1 MKNYYEQ
8 TVGEIVEQLIR
19 IKDRG
24 SVITRCDIE
33 SINNACNIL
42 SHTFN
47 RNETA
52 GRLINECFANVR
64 FNREDVKEML
74 KSDDYEPSDENT
86 DIVISSIEDYLMGS
100 CTEHGYDVLCI
111 AIDNYGSEGKLKPI
125 SEEEQHEGT

>member
-24 SVITRCDIE
+24 SVINRDDIE

-47 RNETA
+47 KSEIA
-52 GRLINECFANVR
+52 GGLMNECFANIR

-74 KSDDYEPSDENT
+74 KSDNYEPSDENA

-125 SEEEQHEGT
+125 SKEE

>member
-24 SVITRCDIE
+24 SVINRDDIE

-42 SHTFN
+42 SHMFN
-47 RNETA
+47 KNEMA
-52 GRLINECFANVR
+52 GEVINECFANVR
-64 FNREDVKEML
+64 FNRASIRNYLKEN
-74 KSDDYEPSDENT
+74 DYETSDENVDAIIKST
-86 DIVISSIEDYLMGS
+86 KDYLMANCPRWNYVILTVAVDS
-100 CTEHGYDVLCI
+100 CDVK
-111 AIDNYGSEGKLKPI
+111 DKLKPI

>member
-8 TVGEIVEQLIR
+8 TVGKIVEQLIR

-74 KSDDYEPSDENT
+74 ENDDYEPSDENA
-86 DIVISSIEDYLMGS
+86 DVVIASIKDYLVGT
-100 CTEHGYDVLCI
+100 CYEYGCDIIRT
-111 AIDNYGSEGKLKPI
+111 AIDNCCIEGKLKPI
-125 SEEEQHEGT
+125 SKEEQHEST